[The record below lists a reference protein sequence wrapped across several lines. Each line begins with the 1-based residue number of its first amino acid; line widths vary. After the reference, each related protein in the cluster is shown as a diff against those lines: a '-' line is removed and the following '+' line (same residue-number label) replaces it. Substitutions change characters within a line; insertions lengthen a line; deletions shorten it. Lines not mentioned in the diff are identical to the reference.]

1 MNIFESLA
9 EECLQDEYFIH
20 LLHKAELIN
29 ANRFYFILE
38 EDFNEKEYIDL
49 LRFSDILS
57 RSKNPEAINKAYKV
71 ISLLADNYKE
81 ERLFTI
87 FAKSIL
93 LKIGNFP
100 AIKYLEENYNI
111 DCKLP
116 FEQWISKIVKEDIQ
130 KIPNSE
136 LIFTDSQYEIFER
149 LKNSN
154 HFSFSGPTSLGKSF
168 IINAFIRHLISEHK
182 GTDNL
187 VILVPTRALI
197 GQIVSQL
204 KNNFSDVDNYKILA
218 YPKVPLSYKIEN
230 FKFIFVF
237 TPERLLAYLSNKD
250 NPKIDYLFI
259 DEAHKVISKK
269 DSRSPLYYHAILQ
282 AEKKS
287 VKLFFA
293 SPNIPNPEL
302 FLSIFDKSTDENL
315 NIKSSPVSQNRYY
328 MDFLDNKCIY
338 FSEYRGDINIPINF
352 ENKNFFD
359 FLVSLSRGDKS
370 IVYCNTKK
378 DTIEHALDFA
388 KNLPER
394 NNKKIN
400 ELITVIRENL
410 HKDYY
415 LIDCLKKGVGFH
427 FGNLPHEIR
436 EKVEDLFSKKD
447 GIDYL
452 FCTSTLLEG
461 VNLPAKNIFI
471 LSNAI
476 GLSKFTDVDFWNL
489 AGRAGRMTKELS
501 GNIIC
506 ARIEHKENR
515 WINPDK
521 DLDVARNK
529 IVNPIDSI
537 LISGKGNFYKN
548 IENSIKDQPFT
559 RKNASNDDK
568 NIWNHYANIA
578 QIHEMLGYESTL
590 RSNFIEKIPSAKK
603 ILSNVAT
610 DNIVPHKIL
619 SFSPMIKIKYQNNI
633 LSMPDD
639 SNLISLTDDINYNS
653 CLDILNLLYTLYGW
667 EHEEST
673 GKKPMCR
680 TQEVLKYYAVI
691 LSSWMNSTPL
701 NLMIKNALDHYEKK
715 GEIWD
720 DNLRTNIL
728 FSRKDKQHTN
738 IVINELISDID
749 NVLRFKLKN
758 YFDNYYL
765 LLKERQG
772 GNTIAANWADF
783 LEYGTNNYK
792 VIELQNIGFSRTLAL
807 TLLERCYEHLKFE
820 GDELVS
826 LHTEKISLLLQ
837 DTPSENKEFREVMS
851 LDRK

>member
-1 MNIFESLA
+1 MSIFESLA
-9 EECLQDEYFIH
+9 EECIQDEYFIY

-29 ANRFYFILE
+29 AKRFYFITE
-38 EDFNEKEYIDL
+38 EGFNEKEYIDL

-57 RSKNPEAINKAYKV
+57 RSKSPEAINKAYKA
-71 ISLLADNYKE
+71 ISLLADTYKE
-81 ERLFTI
+81 EKLFTI

-100 AIKYLEENYNI
+100 AIKYLEENYNV

-116 FEQWISKIVKEDIQ
+116 IEQFISKMVKEDIQ

-168 IINAFIRHLISEHK
+168 IINAFIRYLISEHK

-218 YPKVPLSYKIEN
+218 YPKVPLSYKVEN

-315 NIKSSPVSQNRYY
+315 NIKNSPVSQNRYY
-328 MDFLDNKCIY
+328 MDFLDKKCIY

-529 IVNPIDSI
+529 IVNPIDYI

-559 RKNASNDDK
+559 RRNASNDEK

-578 QIHEMLGYESTL
+578 QIHEILGYESTL
-590 RSNFIEKIPSAKK
+590 RSNFIDKIPSAKQ

-610 DNIVPHKIL
+610 ENIVPYKIL

-639 SNLISLTDDINYNS
+639 SNLISLTDEINYNS
-653 CLDILNLLYTLYGW
+653 CLDILNLLYKLYGW

-673 GKKPMCR
+673 GKNPMCR

-728 FSRKDKQHTN
+728 FSRTNKQHTN

-772 GNTIAANWADF
+772 GNTIGVNWADF

-826 LHTEKISLLLQ
+826 LQTEKISLSLQ

-851 LDRK
+851 LDR